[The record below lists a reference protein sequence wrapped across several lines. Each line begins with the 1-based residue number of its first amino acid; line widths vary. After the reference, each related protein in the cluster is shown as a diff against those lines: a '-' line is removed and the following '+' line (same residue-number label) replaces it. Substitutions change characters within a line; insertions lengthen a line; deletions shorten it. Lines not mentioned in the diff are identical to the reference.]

1 MYSYISGQLVEV
13 NEETIVWIIMGLAMN
28 FLYQNLWSTSCQMW
42 AAMSRSIPIC
52 M

>member
-13 NEETIVWIIMGLAMN
+13 NEETIVVDNHGIGYE
-28 FLYQNLWSTSCQMW
+28 FFNLWSTSCQMW

>member
-13 NEETIVWIIMGLAMN
+13 NEETIVVDNHGIGYEFFIPKSV
-28 FLYQNLWSTSCQMW
+28 STSCQMW

>member
-13 NEETIVWIIMGLAMN
+13 NEETIVVDNHGIGYE
-28 FLYQNLWSTSCQMW
+28 FFTSCQMW